1 MAAGKVRVTMG
12 FHKSPS
18 TKPKDMATPL
28 PLPLPPP
35 PPHLLKPSS
44 GSAGKPSPVSNQKPG
59 FARYFPRASAQVHN
73 ASSRSDQNAVI
84 SELREREAK
93 LKTEVLELKL
103 LRESVSVIPSLESR
117 IAEKDG
123 EIERSRKET
132 ARLRAENERLR
143 REFERS
149 EELRRESERREKE
162 MEAELRKLVS
172 SSDDHAL
179 SVSQRFQ
186 GLMDASARSSLIRS
200 LKRVESM
207 RNVPD
212 PVPNQDSNKTG
223 SPGDIYRKE
232 EIENLSITNSD
243 ELTESTVRS
252 RVPRVPKPPPRR
264 SSSSNGSHDATE
276 NIPDPPPQRT
286 SPPPPPPPPPPL
298 FRPPPPPPSVSKAP
312 PPPPPP
318 PPPKSLN
325 VASAKVRRV
334 PEVVEFYH
342 SLMRRDSINSRR
354 DSTGGGGNAAAEAVV
369 ASSNARDMI
378 GEIENRSVY
387 LLAVRFFYP
396 VSSITSV

>member
-73 ASSRSDQNAVI
+73 ASSRSDQTAVI

-132 ARLRAENERLR
+132 ARLTAENERLR

-223 SPGDIYRKE
+223 SPGCIVGT
-232 EIENLSITNSD
+232 EIR
-243 ELTESTVRS
+243 TV
-252 RVPRVPKPPPRR
+252 
-264 SSSSNGSHDATE
+264 N
-276 NIPDPPPQRT
+276 
-286 SPPPPPPPPPPL
+286 
-298 FRPPPPPPSVSKAP
+298 FR
-312 PPPPPP
+312 
-318 PPPKSLN
+318 LN
-325 VASAKVRRV
+325 
-334 PEVVEFYH
+334 
-342 SLMRRDSINSRR
+342 
-354 DSTGGGGNAAAEAVV
+354 
-369 ASSNARDMI
+369 
-378 GEIENRSVY
+378 
-387 LLAVRFFYP
+387 
-396 VSSITSV
+396 